1 MMTVDEISEAL
12 KDRRIPVVARAI
24 GVHHNTV
31 SAIRDGK
38 VKNPSHRVVCAL
50 SEYLERGNAH
60 QQE

>member
-38 VKNPSHRVVCAL
+38 VKNPSHRVVSAL
-50 SEYLERGNAH
+50 SDYLGRKNAH

>member
-1 MMTVDEISEAL
+1 MMTVDEIAEAL

-38 VKNPSHRVVCAL
+38 VKNPSHRVVSAL
-50 SEYLERGNAH
+50 SDYLGRGNAH
-60 QQE
+60 QQD